1 LFRWHCFAIHRA
13 LPWHA
18 PGKEEAHSFSLAEA
32 CTERDQL
39 MTRFALRTLICLSL
53 PFWLAG
59 SLATA
64 ASGDPEAGK
73 PLYERHCAGCHGV
86 RGTGEGPVGQGL
98 IPPAADLTGAKS
110 KKKLDAVLS
119 NMIEHGKPGTEM
131 AAWKGRLAGREIAD
145 VVAYVKTLG
154 RSAP

>member
-1 LFRWHCFAIHRA
+1 
-13 LPWHA
+13 
-18 PGKEEAHSFSLAEA
+18 
-32 CTERDQL
+32 